1 MRYRTLVVAFLA
13 ICLGVLTTFSQ
24 VAFAA
29 DDTPLTYDQ
38 IRGSGLAKNCPKL
51 PDAEESIQLQSG
63 KAYEL
68 VDLCLQPAN
77 YFVKEEPATKR
88 QKPKFVSSKEVT
100 FGTSTLDLVRGG
112 LTVGSDNSLTF
123 SETDGYDFGAITV
136 QTPSHE
142 LVPFLFTVKDLVA
155 KTQPT
160 KDGLSIGTKFTGSY
174 QVPSYRTSA
183 FLDPKGRGLSAGY
196 DTAVA
201 LPASGDSEEI
211 RRENV
216 KSFDIGEGTI
226 SLKVKNVD
234 SYTGEIG
241 GSFEAIQ
248 PSDTDMGS
256 KEPVDIKIQG
266 IFYARVEDF

>member
-13 ICLGVLTTFSQ
+13 VCLGVLTTFSQ

-29 DDTPLTYDQ
+29 DDTPLTYAQ
-38 IRGSGLAKNCPKL
+38 IKGSGLAKNCPKL
-51 PDAEESIQLQSG
+51 PDTEESIKLESG

-68 VDLCLQPAN
+68 VDLCLFPAN
-77 YFVKEEPATKR
+77 FFVLEEPTTKR
-88 QKPKFVSSKEVT
+88 QKPRFVTSKEVT
-100 FGTSTLDLVRGG
+100 FGAGTLDLVRGD
-112 LTVGSDNSLTF
+112 LTLGSDNSLTF

-142 LVPFLFTVKDLVA
+142 LVPFLFTVKGLVA
-155 KTQPT
+155 KAKATAE
-160 KDGLSIGTKFTGSY
+160 GLSIGTKFTGDY
-174 QVPSYRTSA
+174 VVPSYRTSA

-216 KSFDIGEGTI
+216 KSFEIGEGTI
-226 SLKVKNVD
+226 SLKVKNID

-256 KEPVDIKIQG
+256 KAPVDVKIQG
-266 IFYARVEDF
+266 IFYARVEDA